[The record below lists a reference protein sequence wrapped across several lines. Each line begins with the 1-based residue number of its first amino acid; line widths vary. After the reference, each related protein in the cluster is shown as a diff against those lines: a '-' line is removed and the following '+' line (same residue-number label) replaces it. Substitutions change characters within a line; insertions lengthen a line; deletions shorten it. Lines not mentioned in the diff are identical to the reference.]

1 MIKWQVVKWSS
12 CQVTKWSSGK
22 WSSDQVVIKWSSG
35 QVIPFKWSSDFKWL
49 QVSSSGFKWL
59 QSSDL
64 TDQVINDQVMNSL
77 INLVIKWFLLV
88 STLVTFGS
96 DRTTPP
102 VISFSTSQVITG
114 CHSGSQPQPQQVLIP
129 KTENNLKTLTAT
141 SHHTDI
147 SLMQARSL
155 QSFSCQKQTPG
166 DWWCHVSKQSEQAVR
181 NLTID
186 NLKLIN

>member
-147 SLMQARSL
+147 DASTLTSIIFLPKANPRWLVM
-155 QSFSCQKQTPG
+155 SCQQTVWTG
-166 DWWCHVSKQSEQAVR
+166 CSK
-181 NLTID
+181 LD
-186 NLKLIN
+186 NWQLETN